1 MYILELGTT
10 SVPKTFVCYVAT
22 WEVYSSIF
30 SIIVSAVP
38 CSIAERVPSTKKKRG
53 GQSQVNS
60 VFLRQYNQHGTELM
74 LWPKYKLLTSLG
86 KLIRFSKR
94 WNSVD
99 RARVV
104 HALNTGTG
112 NKSPFVINCG

>member
-1 MYILELGTT
+1 M
-10 SVPKTFVCYVAT
+10 
-22 WEVYSSIF
+22 
-30 SIIVSAVP
+30 P
-38 CSIAERVPSTKKKRG
+38 CSVAERVPSTKKKG
-53 GQSQVNS
+53 GNLKLIQCFSGSIINAV
-60 VFLRQYNQHGTELM
+60 LM

-94 WNSVD
+94 WNSVN
-99 RARVV
+99 RVV